1 MRTSGEVETR
11 RTQAIGVK
19 VTKDFLTVTLHDGRV
34 LSVPLAWYPRLL
46 ESTPLEWQNWRLLDD
61 GRGIRWDGIDE
72 DISIAGLLAGR
83 ASGESE
89 KSLARWRATREQVS
103 VSS

>member
-1 MRTSGEVETR
+1 MRKA
-11 RTQAIGVK
+11 QAIEVK
-19 VTKDFLTVTLHDGRV
+19 VSKDFLTVTLHDGRV

-46 ESTPLEWQNWRLLDD
+46 ESTSLEWQNWRLLDD

-89 KSLARWRATREQVS
+89 KSLARWRATREQVGALS
-103 VSS
+103 

>member
-1 MRTSGEVETR
+1 MRTSGEVEMR
-11 RTQAIGVK
+11 RAQAIGVK
-19 VTKDFLTVTLHDGRV
+19 VSKDFLTVTLHDGRV

-46 ESTPLEWQNWRLLDD
+46 ESTSLEWQNWRLLDD

-72 DISIAGLLAGR
+72 DISIVGLLAGH

-89 KSLARWRATREQVS
+89 KSLARWRATRERVS